1 MEVML
6 LLALVC
12 LLIRTLKLR
21 MEFGCLIFRRA
32 HNVAKGTADFGGD
45 FQFCT
50 VQGLSA
56 VLLSVF
62 SLLSACLVGSMVGG
76 RLAGWIRQKTTAWIS
91 TKFLGTMRNEPRKN
105 PCSRSCTSALPV
117 DWLVSWIG
125 GWSALWL
132 NYAKTTAWISTKLGA
147 MKCNRPS

>member
-45 FQFCT
+45 PDQHLKQGFFVTEIRHKKFQHLWSFFSSALSKDFLLFYFLCFHSCLPAWL
-50 VQGLSA
+50 VRWYVVGWLAGLGKKLLHEFQQNFLGRWGMSQGRTLA
-56 VLLSVF
+56 VGVVLLPYQ
-62 SLLSACLVGSMVGG
+62 LIGWLVG
-76 RLAGWIRQKTTAWIS
+76 
-91 TKFLGTMRNEPRKN
+91 
-105 PCSRSCTSALPV
+105 
-117 DWLVSWIG
+117 
-125 GWSALWL
+125 
-132 NYAKTTAWISTKLGA
+132 
-147 MKCNRPS
+147 